1 MIQININ
8 KDWENLPIKI
18 IIIII
23 IITKIGKIHPK
34 LKILENIVLPRLQRK
49 QIFLQRLINFKL
61 IIF

>member
-8 KDWENLPIKI
+8 KDWENLPIK